1 MSLTG
6 CLALSDGG
14 PILRLGHRGA
24 PDQGPVYS
32 EALTEPLSTEQ
43 IPTGFITGEETICSV
58 NGFEHTLM

>member
-1 MSLTG
+1 MTG

-24 PDQGPVYS
+24 SDQGPVYS